1 MTNQLSL
8 TQTSHRLCVSHFCL
22 IPYWDKNKSQQS
34 HHYRKDVQKK
44 KRGRKCFLE
53 VKKEF
58 LLVLLRLKLGLMER
72 LMADMFSVTVSTF
85 SRVYITWVRFL
96 ALALKGSLP
105 RWPSVQELLLIVRS
119 FFYTKAFI
127 SKRTKS
133 NLERLLA
140 SQPL

>member
-1 MTNQLSL
+1 
-8 TQTSHRLCVSHFCL
+8 
-22 IPYWDKNKSQQS
+22 
-34 HHYRKDVQKK
+34 
-44 KRGRKCFLE
+44 
-53 VKKEF
+53 
-58 LLVLLRLKLGLMER
+58 
-72 LMADMFSVTVSTF
+72 MADMFSVTVSTV

-119 FFYTKAFI
+119 FFYTKA